1 MTTHN
6 RPLLLGLLLV
16 SLFFWSGCASSQK
29 IVMPESGKKVVG
41 DFTLRDLKGHK
52 VSFRDFG
59 DKVVL
64 LSFWATWC
72 GPCHTELPLL
82 QEVWDRHRGN
92 GFELISICVDP
103 ADTENEV
110 RQMVRRYRYR
120 FPVLMDQETEVSNRF
135 NPTMDLPYSVLIDK
149 AGRIAFIHQGYRIG
163 DEEILEKKIEKLIS
177 P

>member
-1 MTTHN
+1 MTVHN
-6 RPLLLGLLLV
+6 RSPLLGLFFV
-16 SLFFWSGCASSQK
+16 SLFCWSGCASSQQK
-29 IVMPESGKKVVG
+29 VKPESDKQVVG

-72 GPCHTELPLL
+72 SPCRTELPLL
-82 QEVWDRHRGN
+82 QEIWERHRGN
-92 GFELISICVDP
+92 GFELVSICVDP

-110 RQMVRRYRYR
+110 RQMVHRYRYR
-120 FPVLMDQETEVSNRF
+120 FPVLMDRETEVINRF
-135 NPTMDLPYSVLIDK
+135 NPTMDLPYSMLIDQD
-149 AGRIAFIHQGYRIG
+149 GRIASVHQGYRIG
-163 DEEILEKKIEKLIS
+163 DEKALEKEIERLLS

>member
-1 MTTHN
+1 MIPHN

-16 SLFFWSGCASSQK
+16 SLFFWTGCASSQK
-29 IVMPESGKKVVG
+29 KVKPESDKKVVG
-41 DFTLRDLKGHK
+41 DFSLRDLKGHK

-82 QEVWDRHRGN
+82 QEIWERHRSKN
-92 GFELISICVDP
+92 FELVSICVDP

-110 RQMVRRYRYR
+110 RQMVRRYHYR
-120 FPVLMDQETEVSNRF
+120 FPVLMDQETEVANRF
-135 NPTMDLPYSVLIDK
+135 NPTMDLPYAVLIDK
-149 AGRIAFIHQGYRIG
+149 DGRIASVHQGYRIG